1 LLLNRNK
8 LLILI
13 FTTLFFFS
21 GCGKKSE
28 QVNKESEIKKF
39 ESKEYLLQKE
49 REVLGDDVGFTVK
62 GNFNNKGKLEVV
74 AAKDINNST
83 ASGIQY
89 FLMGV
94 TGADLSITDST
105 KILEGSLSHSLIN
118 KIKFPFF
125 DYELIYYNSKDY
137 YIGSRGGEQ
146 FSYIINFKDNE
157 IYYSHIISIPKR
169 KETIFLSK
177 NITRDE
183 IKNFFISI
191 AMKDFPNIVVSSTDI
206 KLDKNNF

>member
-1 LLLNRNK
+1 LLSNKNK
-8 LLILI
+8 LLVLI
-13 FTTLFFFS
+13 ITFLFIFS
-21 GCGKKSE
+21 GCSKKSE
-28 QVNKESEIKKF
+28 RVNKESEIKKF
-39 ESKEYLLQKE
+39 ESKEYLLQKV
-49 REVLGDDVGFTVK
+49 REVLGDEVGFAVK
-62 GNFNNKGKLEVV
+62 GNFNNKGQLEVV

-89 FLMGV
+89 FLMGL
-94 TGADLSITDST
+94 TGANLSITDST
-105 KILEGSLSHSLIN
+105 KILDGSLSHSLTN

-137 YIGSRGGEQ
+137 YLGSRGGEQ

-157 IYYSHIISIPKR
+157 IYYSHIISIPER

-191 AMKDFPNIVVSSTDI
+191 AKKDFPSIQISSTDI
-206 KLDKNNF
+206 KLDNNNL